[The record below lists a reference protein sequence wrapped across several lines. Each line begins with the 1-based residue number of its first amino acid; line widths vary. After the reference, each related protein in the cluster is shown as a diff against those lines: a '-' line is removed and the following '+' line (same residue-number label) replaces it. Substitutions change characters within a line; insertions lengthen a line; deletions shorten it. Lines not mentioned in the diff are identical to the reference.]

1 MRQAATLAAAP
12 TRDLP
17 LGGRC
22 GIPAGALSFNF
33 TVVIGTQNGDLRF
46 DPTGGSLPL
55 VSAINR
61 KAATGALAN
70 AAIVPLGT
78 SGSIAVKSDAPAA
91 AALVID
97 LNGRGALSSAATG
110 LNAPTGAPRPAKA
123 GRAARPSSAVPP
135 DPASGSSR
143 RSATVDRGEGGGR

>member
-17 LGGRC
+17 LGGQC
-22 GIPAGALSFNF
+22 GILAASALSFNF

-46 DPTGGSLPL
+46 YPTGGSLPL
-55 VSAINR
+55 VSTINR

-70 AAIVPLGT
+70 AAIVPLRT

-97 LNGRGALSSAATG
+97 PAA
-110 LNAPTGAPRPAKA
+110 
-123 GRAARPSSAVPP
+123 AVP
-135 DPASGSSR
+135 
-143 RSATVDRGEGGGR
+143 

>member
-22 GIPAGALSFNF
+22 GILAGGALSFNF
-33 TVVIGTQNGDLRF
+33 TVVIGTQNGDLPF
-46 DPTGGSLPL
+46 YPTGGSLPL
-55 VSAINR
+55 VSTINR
-61 KAATGALAN
+61 KTATGALAN
-70 AAIVPLGT
+70 AAIVPLRT

-97 LNGRGALSSAATG
+97 LSGRGALSSVATD
-110 LNAPTGAPRPAKA
+110 LNAPTGGATAGEGRTSGEAFLRRPAKP
-123 GRAARPSSAVPP
+123 GEREFAAICY
-135 DPASGSSR
+135 G
-143 RSATVDRGEGGGR
+143 

>member
-22 GIPAGALSFNF
+22 GVPAAGAAVSFTF

-46 DPTGGSLPL
+46 YPTGGSLPL
-55 VSAINR
+55 VSAINL

-78 SGSIAVKSDAPAA
+78 SGSITVNSDAPAA

-110 LNAPTGAPRPAKA
+110 LNAPTGAPRPAT
-123 GRAARPSSAVPP
+123 VP
-135 DPASGSSR
+135 
-143 RSATVDRGEGGGR
+143 T